1 MPLAQGTCLGPYEI
15 LAPLGAGG
23 MGEVYR
29 ARDTRLG
36 REVAVKVLPAHLSA
50 NPDSRARLER
60 EARVVSGLNH
70 PHICVLHDI
79 GRSGDADYLVMEL
92 VDGESLAQRLSRG
105 PVSVPELL
113 RFGAQ
118 IAGAL
123 DRAHRA
129 GVVHRDLKP
138 GNVMLSKSGAKLLDF
153 GLARAANAGGVIS
166 HSEATIAPTISSPL
180 TAAGTIVGTFQYMS
194 PEQIE
199 GREAD
204 SRSDL
209 WALGCVLYEM
219 ATGRRAYEGATP
231 ASLMSSIMKEEPR
244 AITEIAPMTPLSVD
258 RVVRA
263 CLAKD
268 PDQRWQSAHDVAIAL
283 RWPSE
288 EGGSASTRSSRTLV
302 ERQFVLT
309 APHVR
314 QLTERNPR
322 LVGYPLTYI
331 DNEADSDQLVV
342 FLHGVG
348 ADASRFES
356 LLRATDH
363 RAVAITLIG
372 FGQRERN
379 RPALGLA
386 DHSSVLRMFLREIV
400 AECRPKRTLLVGH
413 SAGGDQLLRML
424 ADEAGAGVDIA
435 GLLALGPNVS
445 IETCFATRLYSKI
458 DARDSAGTLA
468 ILKTLA
474 KDIDSLDTWLVVQN
488 YFSQMFITLGSDI
501 EPLRRYAADV
511 VKPFEQPGEPL
522 AEWYRNARRR
532 VPRVRLVFSN
542 EEAEAAEALLARHLE
557 SNVLGN
563 DFTEDSF
570 VFERVHHLGMLDP
583 VLISRHVE
591 EMIALP

>member
-70 PHICVLHDI
+70 PHICVLHDV

-105 PVSVPELL
+105 PVSIPELL

-118 IAGAL
+118 IASAL

-138 GNVMLSKSGAKLLDF
+138 GNIMLSKSGAKLLDF

-166 HSEATIAPTISSPL
+166 HSGATIAATISSPL

-244 AITEIAPMTPLSVD
+244 AITEIAPMTPIAVD
-258 RVVRA
+258 HVVRA

-288 EGGSASTRSSRTLV
+288 EGSGASTRSSRTLV

-314 QLTERNPR
+314 QLSERNPR

-348 ADASRFES
+348 TDASRFES
-356 LLRATDH
+356 LLRATPH

-372 FGQRERN
+372 FGQHERN

-386 DHSSVLRMFLREIV
+386 DHSCVLRMFLREIV

-435 GLLALGPNVS
+435 GVLALGPNVS
-445 IETCFATRLYSKI
+445 IETCFATRLYSKL
-458 DARDSAGTLA
+458 DAGNSAGTLA

-474 KDIDSLDTWLVVQN
+474 KDVDSLDTWLVVQN

-570 VFERVHHLGMLDP
+570 VFERVDHLRLLDRE
-583 VLISRHVE
+583 LMSRHVE

>member
-1 MPLAQGTCLGPYEI
+1 MPLSQGTCLGPYEI

-36 REVAVKVLPAHLSA
+36 RDVAVKVLPAHLSA
-50 NPDSRARLER
+50 NPDSRARFER

-79 GRSGDADYLVMEL
+79 GRAGDADYLVMEL

-105 PVSVPELL
+105 PVSIAELR

-153 GLARAANAGGVIS
+153 GLARATGAGGVIS
-166 HSEATIAPTISSPL
+166 HSGATMAPTVASPL

-204 SRSDL
+204 ARSDL

-231 ASLMSSIMKEEPR
+231 ASLMSSIMKDEPR
-244 AITEIAPMTPLSVD
+244 AITEVAPMTPISVD

-283 RWPSE
+283 RWPFD
-288 EGGSASTRSSRTLV
+288 EGRGASDRSSSILV

-322 LVGYPLTYI
+322 LVGYPVTYL

-348 ADASRFES
+348 SDAGRFES
-356 LLRATDH
+356 VLRTTRH
-363 RAVAITLIG
+363 RAVAVTLIG
-372 FGQRERN
+372 FGPARTESA
-379 RPALGLA
+379 RPRA
-386 DHSSVLRMFLREIV
+386 
-400 AECRPKRTLLVGH
+400 
-413 SAGGDQLLRML
+413 
-424 ADEAGAGVDIA
+424 
-435 GLLALGPNVS
+435 
-445 IETCFATRLYSKI
+445 
-458 DARDSAGTLA
+458 
-468 ILKTLA
+468 
-474 KDIDSLDTWLVVQN
+474 
-488 YFSQMFITLGSDI
+488 
-501 EPLRRYAADV
+501 
-511 VKPFEQPGEPL
+511 
-522 AEWYRNARRR
+522 
-532 VPRVRLVFSN
+532 
-542 EEAEAAEALLARHLE
+542 
-557 SNVLGN
+557 
-563 DFTEDSF
+563 
-570 VFERVHHLGMLDP
+570 
-583 VLISRHVE
+583 
-591 EMIALP
+591 